1 MDYQDTLNY
10 MEWNCTKYQLN
21 HKSPKPKFNIYYN
34 CIYWAY
40 LGMNVGSEENKHR
53 PVLITRHQQ
62 SSPICTIIPL
72 TSQRLND
79 SYYFHIDLEGF
90 NGTVLVEQ
98 MRVIDIRRID
108 RPVVVKG
115 KTVSITQNDWDK
127 ISQQIINLYSMKP
140 LPNCNQEN
148 SEKTLTTV

>member
-1 MDYQDTLNY
+1 MDYQATLDHL
-10 MEWNCTKYQLN
+10 EWNCTKYQLN
-21 HKSPKPKFNIYYN
+21 HKPNNPNFNIFYN

-53 PVLITRHQQ
+53 PVLVTRHQKT
-62 SSPICTIIPL
+62 SPICTIIPI

-90 NGTVLVEQ
+90 NGTALVEQ
-98 MRVIDIRRID
+98 MRVIDIKRID
-108 RPVVVKG
+108 KPIIVKG

-127 ISQQIINLYSMKP
+127 ISEQVISLYTLKP
-140 LPNCNQEN
+140 LPNSSQEN
-148 SEKTLTTV
+148 SQKVLTNV